1 MLSISE
7 AEARAA
13 ALVERAG
20 RAGADGADVL
30 YYANASTSVQVR
42 LGELEDV
49 SRNEAESIAL
59 RLFVGRRS
67 ASVSSSDLS
76 DDALS
81 ALVERAVAMA
91 REAPE
96 DPWAGL
102 APEERL
108 MRGESPDVEGDDGAD
123 PSPIELKERSLAIEE
138 AGRGVAGITNSE
150 GAGVSAGRNVVALA
164 TSHGFCRGYSTTGYS
179 SSASL
184 IAGAGSEMQR
194 DYAYHSVRHYA
205 ELEAPETIGRRAAQ
219 RAVARLRPVK
229 VPSGTMPVVFDP
241 RIGNSLLG
249 HLTTAIGGPS
259 ITRRTSFLLDKEGE
273 LLFAA
278 NVTIRDDPHRRRGL
292 RSKPFDGEGLPTR
305 PSILVEAGRLTGL
318 LLDSASARQLGR
330 EPTGHATRTSGGAPG
345 VGVTNVY
352 MEPGALTAEQLIGE
366 VEHGVYVTHLIG
378 QGINPVTGDYSRG
391 ASGFIIEK
399 GKLGAAVAE
408 ITIAGNLLEMFAQ
421 LVPADDLS
429 FRYIANVPTLRV
441 DGMMV
446 AGA

>member
-1 MLSISE
+1 MLSINE

-13 ALVERAG
+13 ALVERATG
-20 RAGADGADVL
+20 AGADSADVL
-30 YYANASTSVQVR
+30 YSANASTSVQVR

-49 SRNEAESIAL
+49 SRHEAESIGL

-76 DDALS
+76 DEALA
-81 ALVERAVAMA
+81 ALVERAAAMA

-102 APEERL
+102 APEDRL
-108 MRGESPDVEGDDGAD
+108 MRGESPDIEGDDGAD
-123 PSPIELKERSLAIEE
+123 PSPLELKARSLAIEE

-150 GAGVSAGRNVVALA
+150 GAGVSAGRSVFALA
-164 TSHGFCRGYSTTGYS
+164 TSHGFCRGYSTSGYS
-179 SSASL
+179 ASASL
-184 IAGAGSEMQR
+184 IAGAASEMQR
-194 DYAYHSVRHYA
+194 DYAFHSVRHYA
-205 ELEAPETIGRRAAQ
+205 ELDDPETLGRCAAN
-219 RAVARLRPVK
+219 RAVARLRPAK
-229 VPSGTMPVVFDP
+229 LASGTMPVLFDP
-241 RIGNSLLG
+241 RVGNSLLG

-273 LLFAA
+273 TLFADDIA
-278 NVTIRDDPHRRRGL
+278 IRDDPHRRRGL
-292 RSKPFDGEGLPTR
+292 RSKPFDGEGLATR
-305 PSILVEAGRLTGL
+305 PVSLVEAGRLTGW

-330 EPTGHATRTSGGAPG
+330 EPTGHATRTAGGPPG
-345 VGVTNVY
+345 VGVTNAY

-366 VEHGVYVTHLIG
+366 VEHGVYVTQLIG

-391 ASGFIIEK
+391 ASGFIIEQ
-399 GKLGAAVAE
+399 GRLGPAVAE
-408 ITIAGNLLEMFAQ
+408 ITIAGNLLDMFAR
-421 LVPADDLS
+421 LAAADDLD
-429 FRYIANVPTLRV
+429 FRYAANVPTVRI